1 MPRPW
6 LLVLLLGLAGLAS
19 AGTGAGAATL
29 PAGAPLTQSFALELL
44 SAALTAE
51 GAGEALD
58 LRLEQPRLPLA
69 NQSAQATEIAVEA
82 LRYEAGSGRFSALL
96 VGTVGDQIRFR
107 LPAAGRAQEL
117 IELPVL
123 ARPVAAGE
131 VITAADV
138 DWITAVPDRRRPSS
152 ITAAAQMIGS
162 EARRPLQ
169 PGRVLSERDLQ
180 APRLVL
186 RGHTVQLIYAR
197 PGLTLSALGL
207 AQADGALGDLVRVVN
222 LDSRSQIEG
231 VVVGPDRIALG
242 GTGEPPASGR

>member
-1 MPRPW
+1 MHRAW
-6 LLVLLLGLAGLAS
+6 ILVLLLGLAAQV
-19 AGTGAGAATL
+19 APTGAHAATL
-29 PAGAPLTQSFALELL
+29 PAGMPLTQRFTEELL

-69 NQSAQATEIAVEA
+69 NQSEQATEIAVEA
-82 LRYEAGSGRFSALL
+82 LRYEQGSGRFSALL

-138 DWITAVPDRRRPSS
+138 DWITAAPNRLRPASV
-152 ITAAAQMIGS
+152 TAAEQLIGT
-162 EARRPLQ
+162 EARRPL
-169 PGRVLSERDLQ
+169 PAGRVLSARDLQ

-186 RGHTVQLIYAR
+186 RGRTVQLVYAK
-197 PGLTLSALGL
+197 PGLKLSALGI

-222 LDSRSQIEG
+222 LDSRRQLQG
-231 VVVGPDRIALG
+231 VVVGPDRVALG
-242 GTGEPPASGR
+242 GTGQPPAGGR